1 MGRLLA
7 EESLG
12 QGTPFPTEF
21 IPKDTSDVVVDKPK
35 KEKPQVG
42 LTTPQK
48 WLAVIGI
55 TALCYYI
62 LYKSGSIQTLTK
74 K

>member
-35 KEKPQVG
+35 K
-42 LTTPQK
+42 
-48 WLAVIGI
+48 
-55 TALCYYI
+55 
-62 LYKSGSIQTLTK
+62 
-74 K
+74 